1 MRDSER
7 YEEDL
12 LPAAFFIFCFA
23 KRAEVAKA
31 SPNLKDKEVAIKLC
45 RIWNQLGEEE
55 QAPYF
60 SAAAKYPQRERAE
73 IGECLN
79 EGLAVL
85 GVKNR
90 GDIEGLDVVNMEEEA
105 RGSEAGRRALACGGG
120 EPVAA
125 AGFPS

>member
-1 MRDSER
+1 ME
-7 YEEDL
+7 
-12 LPAAFFIFCFA
+12 
-23 KRAEVAKA
+23 
-31 SPNLKDKEVAIKLC
+31 LC
-45 RIWNQLGEEE
+45 RIWNQLGDEEK
-55 QAPYF
+55 APYF
-60 SAAAKYPQRERAE
+60 SAAAKHPQRERAE
-73 IGECLN
+73 MGECLN
-79 EGLAVL
+79 EALAVL